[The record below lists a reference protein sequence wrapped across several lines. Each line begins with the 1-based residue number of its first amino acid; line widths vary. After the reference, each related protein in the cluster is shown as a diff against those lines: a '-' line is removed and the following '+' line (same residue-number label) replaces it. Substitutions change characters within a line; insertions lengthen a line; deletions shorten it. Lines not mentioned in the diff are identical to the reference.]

1 MGRILAVDY
10 GTKRSGVAVTD
21 ILQITANGLAALPTA
36 ELLDFLDNYC
46 RTEDVEEIVLGYP
59 THADG
64 TPTFLVDAILKLKA
78 ELEKRFSDIPVILH
92 DERFTSVE
100 AKAVILKSGAKKKK
114 RRDKSL
120 VDKVSAV
127 LILQDYLGHL

>member
-10 GTKRSGVAVTD
+10 GSKRSGVAVTD
-21 ILQITANGLAALPTA
+21 VLQITANGLAALPTTK
-36 ELLDFLDNYC
+36 LLDFLDNYC
-46 RTEDVEEIVLGYP
+46 RTEDVEEVVLGHP

-64 TPTFLVDAILKLKA
+64 TPTFLVEAILKLKK
-78 ELEKRFSDIPVILH
+78 ELEQRFPTIPVVLH

-100 AKAVILKSGAKKKK
+100 ARAVILRSGAKKKK